1 VPDGIFWKRGLKM
14 SENMTPQE
22 GSGALSVDQ
31 AAGALLGMMGG
42 EDSQEQ
48 TETRPEAEQEV
59 TETEEETVEASADDL
74 EDEQEEG
81 EEVEEKPKYRVKI
94 AGEEAEVT
102 LDELINGYQREAD
115 YTKKTQSLAEARKA
129 LENEKASVEQAKILR
144 DQYAQRLGMIE
155 QVLQAQSKPEN
166 LEELKETDP
175 IGYAVKVAEQQ
186 QRDKQLQAIQ
196 SERNRIAQ
204 MQQTERVQTL
214 SQHVAQEAEKLA
226 QAIPE
231 FRDPTKGET
240 VRKEIR
246 AFAKANGWTDQELSS
261 VYDSR
266 AVLTLY
272 KAMKYEQMMS
282 KQPQVTKRVS
292 EAPKMLKSGVSSQ
305 RDPGQEQIKKQKQQ
319 LKRSGR
325 VADAASVFERFI

>member
-1 VPDGIFWKRGLKM
+1 M

-48 TETRPEAEQEV
+48 TATAPESEQEV
-59 TETEEETVEASADDL
+59 TESEETVEELADD
-74 EDEQEEG
+74 EDEQEEA

-94 AGEEAEVT
+94 AGEETEVT

-129 LENEKASVEQAKILR
+129 LENEKASVEQAKTLR

-155 QVLQAQSKPEN
+155 QLLQSQNKAEN

-186 QRDKQLQAIQ
+186 QRDKQLQAVQI
-196 SERNRIAQ
+196 ERNRLAQ
-204 MQQTERVQTL
+204 MQQAERAQTL
-214 SQHVAQEAEKLA
+214 SQHVAQEAEKLS

-231 FRDPTKGET
+231 FRDPEKGET
-240 VRKEIR
+240 IRKEIR
-246 AFAKANGWTDQELSS
+246 SFAKANGWTDQELSS

-292 EAPKMLKSGVSSQ
+292 EAPKMLKAGVSSQ
-305 RDPGQEQIKKQKQQ
+305 RSPDQEQIKKQKQQ

>member
-1 VPDGIFWKRGLKM
+1 M

-59 TETEEETVEASADDL
+59 TESEETVEELADD
-74 EDEQEEG
+74 EDEQEEV

-94 AGEEAEVT
+94 AGEETEVT

-129 LENEKASVEQAKILR
+129 LENEKASVEQAKTLR

-155 QVLQAQSKPEN
+155 QLLQSQNKAEN

-186 QRDKQLQAIQ
+186 QRDKQLQAVQI
-196 SERNRIAQ
+196 ERNRLAQ
-204 MQQTERVQTL
+204 MQQAERAQTL
-214 SQHVAQEAEKLA
+214 SQHVAQEAEKLS

-231 FRDPTKGET
+231 FRDPEKGET

-282 KQPQVTKRVS
+282 KQPQVTKRVN
-292 EAPKMLKSGVSSQ
+292 EAPKMLKAGVSSQ